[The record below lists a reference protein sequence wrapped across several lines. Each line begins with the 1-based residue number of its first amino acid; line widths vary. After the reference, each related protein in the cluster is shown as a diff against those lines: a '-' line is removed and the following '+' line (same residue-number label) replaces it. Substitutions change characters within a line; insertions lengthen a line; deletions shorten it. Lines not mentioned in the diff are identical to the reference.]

1 MLLGLAGAACCE
13 EVFIVPVTRRTGTH
27 SELDKTVRLDRQI
40 LAGLFDDADEFIL
53 NDQGRGLSVLD
64 DILNLLADQAEVDGQ
79 GYEASF
85 RRGRKDFAPLDA
97 IVGED
102 RDTIAFG

>member
-13 EVFIVPVTRRTGTH
+13 EVFIGTVARWTRTRA
-27 SELDKTVRLDRQI
+27 EVDEAVRLDRQI
-40 LAGLFDDADEFIL
+40 LAGLFDDADEFVL
-53 NDQGRGLSVLD
+53 HDQGRGLGVLD
-64 DILNLLADQAEVDGQ
+64 DILNLLAHQAEVDGQ

-97 IVGED
+97 IVDED